1 MMLDTVDEKKKGV
14 HTRYLILL
22 IIFIVTAVNYADRAT
37 LSIAGTEV
45 AKELQLSAVSM
56 GYIFSAFGWAYLLMQ
71 IPGGWLLDKFGSKKV
86 YTYSLFFWS
95 LFTFLQGFVD
105 MFPLAW
111 AGISMFFMRFMLGFS
126 EAPSFPANAR
136 IVAAWFPTKERGTA
150 SAIFNS
156 AQYFSLALFSPLLGW
171 LTFAWGWE
179 HVFTVMGVIGFV
191 LTALWIKLIHN
202 PTDHPRMSAEEL
214 KFISENGAVVDM
226 DHKKPGSAAASGPK
240 LHYIKQLLSNR
251 MMLGVFFGQYF
262 INTITWFFLT
272 WFPIYLVQEKG
283 MSILKVGLVA
293 SIPALCGFAG
303 GVLGGVFSDYLIKR
317 GLSLTLARKLPIVLG
332 MLLASTIILCN
343 YTNNT
348 TLVVMLMALAF
359 FGKGFGAL
367 GWPVISDTAP
377 KEIVGLCGGV
387 FNVFGNVASI
397 VTPLVIVELDNNLSH
412 YADVIKKA
420 LHVDVKDVPGAGAA
434 GGMGAALMAFLGAE
448 LKSGIEIVTTA
459 LNLEEHIHD
468 CTLVITGEGRIDSQS
483 IHGKV
488 PIGVANVAKKYHKPV
503 IGIAGSL
510 TNDVGVVHQHGIDA
524 VFSVLTSIGTLD
536 EAFRGA
542 YDNICRASRNIAATL
557 AIGMRNAG

>member
-1 MMLDTVDEKKKGV
+1 MILDTAVDSKKGMP
-14 HTRYLILL
+14 TRYLILL
-22 IIFIVTAVNYADRAT
+22 IIFIVTAINYADRAT

-71 IPGGWLLDKFGSKKV
+71 IPGGWLLDRYGSKKV

-105 MFPLAW
+105 VFPLAW
-111 AGISMFFMRFMLGFS
+111 AGVSMFIMRFMLGFS

-179 HVFTVMGVIGFV
+179 HVFTVMGVIGFM
-191 LTALWIKLIHN
+191 LTGMWVKFIHN
-202 PTDHPRMSAEEL
+202 PTEHPNMSANEL
-214 KFISENGAVVDM
+214 EYITKGGAVVDM
-226 DHKKPGSAAASGPK
+226 DHKKPGAAAAGPK
-240 LHYIKQLLSNR
+240 MHYIKQLLTNR

-303 GVLGGVFSDYLIKR
+303 GVLGGVFSDHLIKR
-317 GLSLTLARKLPIVLG
+317 GATITLARKLPIVLG
-332 MLLASTIILCN
+332 MLLASSIILCN
-343 YTNNT
+343 YTDNT
-348 TLVVMLMALAF
+348 TLVVSLMALAF

-397 VTPLVIVELDNNLSH
+397 VTPLVIGYLVSELHSFN
-412 YADVIKKA
+412 AA
-420 LHVDVKDVPGAGAA
+420 LVFVGCS
-434 GGMGAALMAFLGAE
+434 ALMAMFCYLFVVGDIKRME
-448 LKSGIEIVTTA
+448 L
-459 LNLEEHIHD
+459 
-468 CTLVITGEGRIDSQS
+468 
-483 IHGKV
+483 
-488 PIGVANVAKKYHKPV
+488 
-503 IGIAGSL
+503 
-510 TNDVGVVHQHGIDA
+510 
-524 VFSVLTSIGTLD
+524 
-536 EAFRGA
+536 
-542 YDNICRASRNIAATL
+542 RN
-557 AIGMRNAG
+557 

>member
-1 MMLDTVDEKKKGV
+1 MMLDAVSERKKGIP
-14 HTRYLILL
+14 TRYTILL
-22 IIFIVTAVNYADRAT
+22 IIFIVTAINYADRAT

-45 AKELQLSAVSM
+45 AKELQLSALSM

-71 IPGGWLLDKFGSKKV
+71 IPGGWLLDRYGSKKV
-86 YTYSLFFWS
+86 YTFSLFFWS
-95 LFTFLQGFVD
+95 LFTFMQGFVD
-105 MFPLAW
+105 MLPLAW
-111 AGISMFFMRFMLGFS
+111 AATSMFLMRFMLGFS

-179 HVFTVMGVIGFV
+179 HVFTVMGAIGFV
-191 LTALWIKLIHN
+191 LTFLWVKFIHN
-202 PTDHPRMSAEEL
+202 PTDHPGMSATEL
-214 KFISENGAVVDM
+214 DFIKKGGAVVDM
-226 DHKKPGSAAASGPK
+226 DHKKTAQDSGPK
-240 LHYIKQLLSNR
+240 LHYIKQMLTNR

-283 MSILKVGLVA
+283 MSILKVGMVA

-317 GLSLTLARKLPIVLG
+317 GCSLTLARKLPIVLG

-343 YTNNT
+343 YTDNT
-348 TLVVMLMALAF
+348 VLVIALMALAF

-367 GWPVISDTAP
+367 GWPVIADTAP

-397 VTPLVIVELDNNLSH
+397 VTPLVIGYLVSELHSFN
-412 YADVIKKA
+412 AA
-420 LHVDVKDVPGAGAA
+420 LLFVGCS
-434 GGMGAALMAFLGAE
+434 ALMAMVCYLFVVGDIKRME
-448 LKSGIEIVTTA
+448 LQK
-459 LNLEEHIHD
+459 
-468 CTLVITGEGRIDSQS
+468 
-483 IHGKV
+483 
-488 PIGVANVAKKYHKPV
+488 
-503 IGIAGSL
+503 
-510 TNDVGVVHQHGIDA
+510 
-524 VFSVLTSIGTLD
+524 
-536 EAFRGA
+536 
-542 YDNICRASRNIAATL
+542 
-557 AIGMRNAG
+557 

>member
-1 MMLDTVDEKKKGV
+1 MILDTVSEAKKGM
-14 HTRYLILL
+14 HTRYTILL
-22 IIFIVTAVNYADRAT
+22 IIFIVTAINYADRAT

-45 AKELQLSAVSM
+45 AKELHLSALSM

-71 IPGGWLLDKFGSKKV
+71 IPGGWLLDRYGSKKV
-86 YTYSLFFWS
+86 YTFSLFFWS
-95 LFTFLQGFVD
+95 LFTFMQGFVD
-105 MFPLAW
+105 MLPLAW
-111 AGISMFFMRFMLGFS
+111 AGISMFLMRFMLGFS

-179 HVFTVMGVIGFV
+179 HVFTVMGAIGFV
-191 LTALWIKLIHN
+191 LTFLWMKFIHN
-202 PTDHPRMSAEEL
+202 PTDHPGMSAAEL
-214 KFISENGAVVDM
+214 DFIKKGGAVVDM
-226 DHKKPGSAAASGPK
+226 DHKKTAQDSGPK
-240 LHYIKQLLSNR
+240 LHYIKQMLTNR

-283 MSILKVGLVA
+283 MSILKVGMVA

-303 GVLGGVFSDYLIKR
+303 GVLGGVFSDSLIKR
-317 GLSLTLARKLPIVLG
+317 GCSLTLARKLPIVLG

-343 YTNNT
+343 YTDNT
-348 TLVVMLMALAF
+348 VLVIALMALAF

-397 VTPLVIVELDNNLSH
+397 VTPLVIGYLVSELHSFN
-412 YADVIKKA
+412 AA
-420 LHVDVKDVPGAGAA
+420 LLFVGCS
-434 GGMGAALMAFLGAE
+434 ALMAMICYLFVVGDIKRME
-448 LKSGIEIVTTA
+448 LQK
-459 LNLEEHIHD
+459 
-468 CTLVITGEGRIDSQS
+468 
-483 IHGKV
+483 
-488 PIGVANVAKKYHKPV
+488 
-503 IGIAGSL
+503 
-510 TNDVGVVHQHGIDA
+510 
-524 VFSVLTSIGTLD
+524 
-536 EAFRGA
+536 
-542 YDNICRASRNIAATL
+542 
-557 AIGMRNAG
+557 

>member
-1 MMLDTVDEKKKGV
+1 MMLDAASETKKGM
-14 HTRYLILL
+14 HTRYYILL
-22 IIFIVTAVNYADRAT
+22 IIFIVTAINYADRAT

-45 AKELQLSAVSM
+45 AKELQLSAISM

-71 IPGGWLLDKFGSKKV
+71 IPGGWLLDRYGSKKV

-105 MFPLAW
+105 MVPLAW
-111 AGISMFFMRFMLGFS
+111 AGVSMFLMRFMLGFS

-156 AQYFSLALFSPLLGW
+156 AQYFSLAIFSPLLGW

-179 HVFTVMGVIGFV
+179 HVFTVMGAIGFV
-191 LTALWIKLIHN
+191 LTIMWVKFIHN
-202 PTDHPRMSAEEL
+202 PTDHPKMSAAEL
-214 KFISENGAVVDM
+214 EFIKKGGAVVDM
-226 DHKKPGSAAASGPK
+226 DHKKTATDSGPK
-240 LHYIKQLLSNR
+240 LHYIKQMLTNR

-283 MSILKVGLVA
+283 MSILKVGMVA

-303 GVLGGVFSDYLIKR
+303 GVLGGVFSDSLIKR
-317 GLSLTLARKLPIVLG
+317 GHSLTLARKLPIVLG

-343 YTNNT
+343 YTDNT
-348 TLVVMLMALAF
+348 VLVIALMALAF

-397 VTPLVIVELDNNLSH
+397 VTPLVIGYLVSELHSFN
-412 YADVIKKA
+412 AA
-420 LHVDVKDVPGAGAA
+420 LLFVGCS
-434 GGMGAALMAFLGAE
+434 ALMAMVCYLFVVGDIKRME
-448 LKSGIEIVTTA
+448 LQK
-459 LNLEEHIHD
+459 
-468 CTLVITGEGRIDSQS
+468 
-483 IHGKV
+483 
-488 PIGVANVAKKYHKPV
+488 
-503 IGIAGSL
+503 
-510 TNDVGVVHQHGIDA
+510 
-524 VFSVLTSIGTLD
+524 
-536 EAFRGA
+536 
-542 YDNICRASRNIAATL
+542 
-557 AIGMRNAG
+557 

>member
-1 MMLDTVDEKKKGV
+1 MILDTAVESKKGMP
-14 HTRYLILL
+14 TRYLILL
-22 IIFIVTAVNYADRAT
+22 IIFIVTAINYADRAT

-71 IPGGWLLDKFGSKKV
+71 IPGGWLLDRYGSKKV

-105 MFPLAW
+105 VFPLAW
-111 AGISMFFMRFMLGFS
+111 AGVSMFIMRFMLGFS

-191 LTALWIKLIHN
+191 LTGMWVKFIHN
-202 PTDHPRMSAEEL
+202 PTDHPNMSANEL
-214 KFISENGAVVDM
+214 EYITKGGAVVDM
-226 DHKKPGSAAASGPK
+226 DHKKPGAAVAGPK
-240 LHYIKQLLSNR
+240 MHYIKQLLTNR

-293 SIPALCGFAG
+293 SIPALCGFEG
-303 GVLGGVFSDYLIKR
+303 GVLGGVFSDHLIKR
-317 GLSLTLARKLPIVLG
+317 GATITLARKLPIVLG
-332 MLLASTIILCN
+332 MLLASSIILCN
-343 YTNNT
+343 YTDNT
-348 TLVVMLMALAF
+348 TLVVTLMALAF

-397 VTPLVIVELDNNLSH
+397 VTPLVIGYLVSELHSFN
-412 YADVIKKA
+412 AA
-420 LHVDVKDVPGAGAA
+420 LVFVGCS
-434 GGMGAALMAFLGAE
+434 ALMAMFCYLFVVGDIKRME
-448 LKSGIEIVTTA
+448 L
-459 LNLEEHIHD
+459 
-468 CTLVITGEGRIDSQS
+468 
-483 IHGKV
+483 
-488 PIGVANVAKKYHKPV
+488 
-503 IGIAGSL
+503 
-510 TNDVGVVHQHGIDA
+510 
-524 VFSVLTSIGTLD
+524 
-536 EAFRGA
+536 
-542 YDNICRASRNIAATL
+542 RN
-557 AIGMRNAG
+557 

>member
-1 MMLDTVDEKKKGV
+1 MILDTVDEKKKGV

-191 LTALWIKLIHN
+191 L
-202 PTDHPRMSAEEL
+202 
-214 KFISENGAVVDM
+214 
-226 DHKKPGSAAASGPK
+226 
-240 LHYIKQLLSNR
+240 
-251 MMLGVFFGQYF
+251 
-262 INTITWFFLT
+262 
-272 WFPIYLVQEKG
+272 
-283 MSILKVGLVA
+283 
-293 SIPALCGFAG
+293 
-303 GVLGGVFSDYLIKR
+303 
-317 GLSLTLARKLPIVLG
+317 
-332 MLLASTIILCN
+332 
-343 YTNNT
+343 
-348 TLVVMLMALAF
+348 MALAF

-397 VTPLVIVELDNNLSH
+397 VTPLVIGYLVSELHSFN
-412 YADVIKKA
+412 AA
-420 LHVDVKDVPGAGAA
+420 LVFVGCS
-434 GGMGAALMAFLGAE
+434 ALMAMVCYLFVVGDIKRME
-448 LKSGIEIVTTA
+448 LQK
-459 LNLEEHIHD
+459 
-468 CTLVITGEGRIDSQS
+468 
-483 IHGKV
+483 
-488 PIGVANVAKKYHKPV
+488 
-503 IGIAGSL
+503 
-510 TNDVGVVHQHGIDA
+510 
-524 VFSVLTSIGTLD
+524 
-536 EAFRGA
+536 
-542 YDNICRASRNIAATL
+542 
-557 AIGMRNAG
+557 

>member
-1 MMLDTVDEKKKGV
+1 MILDTAVESKKGMP
-14 HTRYLILL
+14 TRYLILL
-22 IIFIVTAVNYADRAT
+22 IIFIVTAINYADRAT

-71 IPGGWLLDKFGSKKV
+71 IPGGWLLDRYGSKKV

-105 MFPLAW
+105 VFPLAW
-111 AGISMFFMRFMLGFS
+111 AGVSMFIMRFMLGFS

-191 LTALWIKLIHN
+191 LTGMWVKFIHN
-202 PTDHPRMSAEEL
+202 PTYHPNMSANEL
-214 KFISENGAVVDM
+214 EYITKGGAVVDM
-226 DHKKPGSAAASGPK
+226 DHKKPGAAVAGPK
-240 LHYIKQLLSNR
+240 MHYIKQLLTNR

-303 GVLGGVFSDYLIKR
+303 GVLGGVFSDHLIKR
-317 GLSLTLARKLPIVLG
+317 GATITLARKLPIVLG
-332 MLLASTIILCN
+332 MLLASSIILCN
-343 YTNNT
+343 YTDNT
-348 TLVVMLMALAF
+348 TLVVTLMALAF

-397 VTPLVIVELDNNLSH
+397 VTPLVIGYLVSELHSFN
-412 YADVIKKA
+412 AA
-420 LHVDVKDVPGAGAA
+420 LVFVGCS
-434 GGMGAALMAFLGAE
+434 ALMAMFCYLFVVGDIKRME
-448 LKSGIEIVTTA
+448 L
-459 LNLEEHIHD
+459 
-468 CTLVITGEGRIDSQS
+468 
-483 IHGKV
+483 
-488 PIGVANVAKKYHKPV
+488 
-503 IGIAGSL
+503 
-510 TNDVGVVHQHGIDA
+510 
-524 VFSVLTSIGTLD
+524 
-536 EAFRGA
+536 
-542 YDNICRASRNIAATL
+542 RN
-557 AIGMRNAG
+557 

>member
-1 MMLDTVDEKKKGV
+1 MILDTVSEAKKGM
-14 HTRYLILL
+14 HTRYTILL
-22 IIFIVTAVNYADRAT
+22 IIFIVTAINYADRAT

-45 AKELQLSAVSM
+45 AKELHLSALSM

-71 IPGGWLLDKFGSKKV
+71 IPGGWLLDRYGSKKV
-86 YTYSLFFWS
+86 YTFSLFFWS
-95 LFTFLQGFVD
+95 LFTFMQGFVD
-105 MFPLAW
+105 MLPLAW
-111 AGISMFFMRFMLGFS
+111 AGISMFLMRFMLGFS

-179 HVFTVMGVIGFV
+179 HVFTVMGAIGFV
-191 LTALWIKLIHN
+191 LTFLWVKFIHN
-202 PTDHPRMSAEEL
+202 PTDHPGMSAAEL
-214 KFISENGAVVDM
+214 DFIKKGGAVVDM
-226 DHKKPGSAAASGPK
+226 DHKKTAQDSGPK
-240 LHYIKQLLSNR
+240 LHYIKQMLTNR

-283 MSILKVGLVA
+283 MSILKVGMVA

-303 GVLGGVFSDYLIKR
+303 GVLGGVFSDSLIKR
-317 GLSLTLARKLPIVLG
+317 GCSLTLARKLPIVLG

-343 YTNNT
+343 YTDNT
-348 TLVVMLMALAF
+348 VLVIALRALAF

-397 VTPLVIVELDNNLSH
+397 VTPLVIGYLVSELHSFN
-412 YADVIKKA
+412 AA
-420 LHVDVKDVPGAGAA
+420 LLFVGCS
-434 GGMGAALMAFLGAE
+434 ALMAMICYLFVVGDIKRME
-448 LKSGIEIVTTA
+448 LQK
-459 LNLEEHIHD
+459 
-468 CTLVITGEGRIDSQS
+468 
-483 IHGKV
+483 
-488 PIGVANVAKKYHKPV
+488 
-503 IGIAGSL
+503 
-510 TNDVGVVHQHGIDA
+510 
-524 VFSVLTSIGTLD
+524 
-536 EAFRGA
+536 
-542 YDNICRASRNIAATL
+542 
-557 AIGMRNAG
+557 

>member
-1 MMLDTVDEKKKGV
+1 MILDTAVVSKKGMP
-14 HTRYLILL
+14 TRYLILL
-22 IIFIVTAVNYADRAT
+22 IIFIVTAINYADRAT

-71 IPGGWLLDKFGSKKV
+71 IPGGWLLDRYGSKKV

-95 LFTFLQGFVD
+95 LFTFVQGFVD
-105 MFPLAW
+105 VFPLAW
-111 AGISMFFMRFMLGFS
+111 AGVSMFIMRFMLGFS

-191 LTALWIKLIHN
+191 LTGMWVKFIHN
-202 PTDHPRMSAEEL
+202 PTDHPNMSANEL
-214 KFISENGAVVDM
+214 EYITRGGAVVDM
-226 DHKKPGSAAASGPK
+226 DHKKPGAAVAGPK
-240 LHYIKQLLSNR
+240 MHYIKQLLTNR

-303 GVLGGVFSDYLIKR
+303 GVLGGVFSDHLIKR
-317 GLSLTLARKLPIVLG
+317 GATITLARKLPIVLG
-332 MLLASTIILCN
+332 MLLASSIILCN
-343 YTNNT
+343 YTDNT
-348 TLVVMLMALAF
+348 TLVVTLMALAF

-397 VTPLVIVELDNNLSH
+397 VTPLVIGYLVSELHSFN
-412 YADVIKKA
+412 AA
-420 LHVDVKDVPGAGAA
+420 LVFVGCS
-434 GGMGAALMAFLGAE
+434 ALMAMFCYLFVVGDIKRME
-448 LKSGIEIVTTA
+448 L
-459 LNLEEHIHD
+459 
-468 CTLVITGEGRIDSQS
+468 
-483 IHGKV
+483 
-488 PIGVANVAKKYHKPV
+488 
-503 IGIAGSL
+503 
-510 TNDVGVVHQHGIDA
+510 
-524 VFSVLTSIGTLD
+524 
-536 EAFRGA
+536 
-542 YDNICRASRNIAATL
+542 RN
-557 AIGMRNAG
+557 